1 MMQVKD
7 IMRKRVVTLQPWMT
21 THEAAQVFVDKDITG
36 APVVDADG
44 KLVGVLSQTD
54 LIRRQREASPDEEVP
69 SFYREGG
76 ETARGF
82 HVERPDQTR
91 VEELMTPA
99 VLSAEETTPVDQVA
113 QVMLQRHIHRIMITR
128 RGRLCGIVTSMDMLR
143 ALLALARGPKN
154 ARPVRLKI

>member
-1 MMQVKD
+1 MMQAKD

-21 THEAAQVFVDKDITG
+21 VHEAAQVFIDKEITG
-36 APVVDADG
+36 APVVDGDG

-54 LIRRQREASPDEEVP
+54 LIRRQREASPEEEIG

-82 HVERPDQTR
+82 HVEHPDQTR

-99 VLSAEETTPVDQVA
+99 VLSAEESTPVDQVA
-113 QVMLQRHIHRIMITR
+113 QVMLHRHIHRVVITR
-128 RGRLCGIVTSMDMLR
+128 RGRLCGIVSSMDMLR
-143 ALLALARGPKN
+143 ALLALARSPKHP
-154 ARPVRLKI
+154 RPVRVKL